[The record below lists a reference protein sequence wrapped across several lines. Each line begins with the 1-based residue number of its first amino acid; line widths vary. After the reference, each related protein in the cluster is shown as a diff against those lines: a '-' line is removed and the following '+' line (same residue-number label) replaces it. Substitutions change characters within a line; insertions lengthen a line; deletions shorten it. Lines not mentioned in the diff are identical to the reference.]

1 MDHSVLTPWHIALAR
16 CVLQH
21 KPPGMAVRGIP
32 TVIIVALADVYTD
45 YIRRLRQ
52 SLSSQPQPPATK
64 YMDGVAYW
72 KNLFQSA
79 QFEIRELQDKVAG
92 LFMEVESLKSL
103 GKPARKRKAQD
114 DLQPRRRSTRR
125 KVAAPTPD
133 PQQADHMTGMEWED
147 LSDNG

>member
-1 MDHSVLTPWHIALAR
+1 MT
-16 CVLQH
+16 
-21 KPPGMAVRGIP
+21 VRGMP
-32 TVIIVALADVYTD
+32 TLIIVTLADVYTD
-45 YIRRLRQ
+45 YIRRLRH

-64 YMDGVAYW
+64 YIDGVAYW
-72 KNLFQSA
+72 KNLFQSS

-103 GKPARKRKAQD
+103 GKSARKRKAQD

-125 KVAAPTPD
+125 KAAAPTLD
-133 PQQADHMTGMEWED
+133 TQQANHMAGMEWED